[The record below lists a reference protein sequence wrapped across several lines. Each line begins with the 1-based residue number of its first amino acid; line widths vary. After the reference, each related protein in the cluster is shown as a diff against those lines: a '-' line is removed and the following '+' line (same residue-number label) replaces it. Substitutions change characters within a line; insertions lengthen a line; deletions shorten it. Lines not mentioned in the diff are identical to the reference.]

1 MKLSTVKLLMPMVA
15 VSIQANSA
23 TTVIPPYLDHM
34 QIPVALIGTLIS
46 LGPVLA
52 LLSRLPVGMAYS
64 HHRARLVVS
73 AAMIAMGVTNYLYSF
88 ATGPLTFAV
97 VQGIN
102 GFASGAGRESPSRHA
117 LPCRQP
123 GNGLF
128 DGKFFWW
135 PGGGSLGR
143 RRDVSA
149 RSVAVA
155 D

>member
-23 TTVIPPYLDHM
+23 TTIIPPYLDRMH
-34 QIPVALIGTLIS
+34 IPVALIGTLIS

-97 VQGIN
+97 VPVNVCNSSCAEAGIAN
-102 GFASGAGRESPSRHA
+102 
-117 LPCRQP
+117 
-123 GNGLF
+123 
-128 DGKFFWW
+128 D
-135 PGGGSLGR
+135 
-143 RRDVSA
+143 A
-149 RSVAVA
+149 RIGTAIA
-155 D
+155 AFTGTM